1 MKENETMK
9 TTKKIKFETFDKV
22 NQFVRFIT
30 DFESDLDVVS
40 GRYVVNAK
48 SIMGIYSLD
57 LSKVLDLNIYEN
69 IEGETEKIV
78 QKLKELNIITE

>member
-1 MKENETMK
+1 MK

-57 LSKVLDLNIYEN
+57 LSKELDLNIYEN

-78 QKLKELNIITE
+78 QKLQELNIIAE

>member
-1 MKENETMK
+1 MK

-30 DFESDLDVVS
+30 DFESDIDVVS

-57 LSKVLDLNIYEN
+57 LSKELDLNIYEN

-78 QKLKELNIITE
+78 QKLKELNIIAE